1 MENWMEK
8 WRHFYHDFQT
18 NNLKMLEPAAP
29 WRTHQVAVIG
39 HVGHCH
45 ALGQQFPCDS
55 LVGSPVLGTVMMP
68 CWSLEKNLRNVT
80 CHVGLAY
87 GCIIYIY
94 ILAAIPITCIT
105 LVHDVLLNIHWHKL
119 AHGNT
124 LELRQSKDLRS
135 PISRHNRQARLI
147 GQKKRCS

>member
-1 MENWMEK
+1 MAAFLSRFSDKQLKDVRTCGTLADPSSCCDRARWTLPCLGAAIPM
-8 WRHFYHDFQT
+8 WQSGRFPSSRDGHDA
-18 NNLKMLEPAAP
+18 ML
-29 WRTHQVAVIG
+29 VIR
-39 HVGHCH
+39 
-45 ALGQQFPCDS
+45 
-55 LVGSPVLGTVMMP
+55 
-68 CWSLEKNLRNVT
+68 KNLRNVT

-94 ILAAIPITCIT
+94 IYWLAAIPITCIT